1 MKIFTFLAIIII
13 FPSLAYGAECQRAEG
28 QTAVGRAA
36 QLTGGEE
43 AITAAQ
49 QAEILACLTLA
60 AQVTETTIKGLRDG
74 EIPFKAIRYE
84 AMPADLDE

>member
-1 MKIFTFLAIIII
+1 MKTVTFIAWLVLL
-13 FPSLAYGAECQRAEG
+13 PSLAYSAECQRSEG

-36 QLTGGEE
+36 QLTLGKE
-43 AITAAQ
+43 AITASQ

-60 AQVTETTIKGLRDG
+60 AETTETTIKGLREG

-84 AMPADLDE
+84 AMPADADK